1 MVSWVTHE
9 LLGAD
14 FHDLRLTERLLRIV
28 ERFAARPAA
37 SIPHIGDAKA
47 EATATYRFFAN
58 PAVTVDAILQPHR
71 LRTAQRAAEHPLV
84 LVAQDTTEINL
95 TTHDDTAGLG
105 YLSDPQSH
113 GLLLHNLLCISPA
126 GVPLGVLDQRAWVR
140 PKDER
145 GKRKTRNQRLTQ
157 DKESQRWLD
166 GLASV
171 EQHLA
176 AHPHVVL
183 VSDRESDIYDL
194 FVAPRAANVDLLV
207 RVRDRKRRV
216 EHPAKHLG
224 AAVAN
229 SPAKVEITLEIPRAD
244 DRPRRTAT
252 LTLRWLTLTI
262 CRPANHRGIVPTTPL
277 QLTVLEAREEQPP
290 EGVEPVVWLLATT
303 LTIANVDD
311 ALRILRWY
319 TFRWLIERLHFVL
332 KSGCGAERHQL
343 GTKERCERL
352 LATLTIVAWH
362 VLQLMYEARREPEA
376 VCTRVLTSDEW
387 HVLHWQTQRRAPLPP
402 TAPSIRTALRQIAQ
416 LGGFLARKR
425 DGEPGVRTIWRGLR
439 RLNDLTLGYRL
450 ARDHPLTSC
459 EDCGEG

>member
-1 MVSWVTHE
+1 MTSWVTHE
-9 LLGAD
+9 LLGAE
-14 FHDLRLTERLLRIV
+14 FHDLRRTERLLRIV
-28 ERFAARPAA
+28 ERFAERPEA
-37 SIPHIGDAKA
+37 SIPQIFDSQA
-47 EATATYRFFAN
+47 ETQAAYRFFDN
-58 PAVTVDAILQPHR
+58 SAVTVDAILQPHR
-71 LRTAQRAAEHPLV
+71 VRTAQRAAEHPLV

-105 YLSDPQSH
+105 YLSDAQSH
-113 GLLLHNLLCISPA
+113 GLLLHNLLCISPE
-126 GVPLGVLDQRAWVR
+126 GVPLGVLDQQAWVR
-140 PKDER
+140 PIAEL
-145 GKRKTRNQRLTQ
+145 GKRRTCNQRLTQ

-166 GLASV
+166 GLATV
-171 EQHLA
+171 EHHLA
-176 AHPHVVL
+176 DHPHVVL
-183 VSDRESDIYDL
+183 VSDRESDLYDL

-216 EHPAKHLG
+216 EHPDKHLG

-262 CRPANHRGIVPTTPL
+262 CRPANHLGMAPTTPL
-277 QLTVLEAREEQPP
+277 QLTVLEAREEHPP
-290 EGVEPVVWLLATT
+290 ARVEPVAWLLATT
-303 LTIANVDD
+303 LTIASVDD

-343 GTKERCERL
+343 GTEERCERL

-376 VCTRVLTSDEW
+376 SCARVLTTDEW
-387 HVLHWQTQRRAPLPP
+387 QVLHWQTQRRKSMPQTP
-402 TAPSIRTALRQIAQ
+402 PSIRTALRQVAQ

-425 DGEPGVRTIWRGLR
+425 DGEPGVRTIWRGFR
-439 RLNDLTLGYRL
+439 RLHDLVIGYRL
-450 ARDHPLTSC
+450 ARDHPLGSC
-459 EDCGEG
+459 EDCGEE